1 MVEVHN
7 GQDVARAR
15 GAELLRRSWP
25 GTIREL
31 LEHP

>member
-15 GAELLRRSWP
+15 GDLLRSWL
-25 GTIREL
+25 GSSRKL
-31 LEHP
+31 LELPE